1 MDRFFHPAGLSRS
14 ILSLDEAESHHAAR
28 VLRKQPGDR
37 VELFDGRGQSA
48 IGEITLAKKDRVE
61 VRILELREP
70 LVAPQPAIRLAV
82 APPKGDR
89 FRWLVEKAT
98 ELGIDQLIPLLTER
112 TVVEPGAGKL
122 DKLQAAVVA
131 ACKQSGRDLVMQ
143 VLENTP
149 FAELLV
155 ANRSATNSPPVAE
168 PRTRVCVPHVG
179 AADSAPS
186 PHWGLEFQK
195 GHGCGER
202 AGVRGESLTPAPLT
216 PALSPAIEPV
226 PNAASNAGER
236 GPELAS
242 HRRLERPA
250 SRTLLIGDPQGA
262 MFQPEMIP
270 HGSGEVLLLI
280 GPEGGWSEAELE
292 HATQAGATRV
302 RIADQI
308 LRTETA
314 AIQLA
319 GLCVWA
325 RSRG

>member
-14 ILSLDEAESHHAAR
+14 AFSLDEAESHHAAR

-48 IGEITLAKKDRVE
+48 NAEITLVKKDRVE
-61 VRILELREP
+61 VRIIELREL
-70 LVAPQPAIRLAV
+70 LVAPQPVIRLAV

-98 ELGIDQLIPLLTER
+98 ELGIDQLIPMMTER

-131 ACKQSGRDLVMQ
+131 ACKQSGRDFVMQ
-143 VLENTP
+143 VVENKP
-149 FAELLV
+149 FADCLRCTAPE
-155 ANRSATNSPPVAE
+155 TSP
-168 PRTRVCVPHVG
+168 RV
-179 AADSAPS
+179 
-186 PHWGLEFQK
+186 
-195 GHGCGER
+195 
-202 AGVRGESLTPAPLT
+202 T
-216 PALSPAIEPV
+216 
-226 PNAASNAGER
+226 
-236 GPELAS
+236 
-242 HRRLERPA
+242 
-250 SRTLLIGDPQGA
+250 LIGDPHGVR
-262 MFQPEMIP
+262 FQPEMVP
-270 HGSGEVLLLI
+270 VGTGDVLLLI
-280 GPEGGWSEAELE
+280 GPEGGWSEAELDQ
-292 HATQAGATRV
+292 ATQAGAQRV

-325 RSRG
+325 RSR

>member
-14 ILSLDEAESHHAAR
+14 TFSLDEAESHHAAR

-48 IGEITLAKKDRVE
+48 SAEITLVKKDRVE
-61 VRILELREP
+61 VRILELRELRVP
-70 LVAPQPAIRLAV
+70 PQPIIRLAV

-98 ELGIDQLIPLLTER
+98 ELGIDQLIPMITER

-143 VLENTP
+143 VLENTS
-149 FAELLV
+149 FADCLR
-155 ANRSATNSPPVAE
+155 NATPEKSP
-168 PRTRVCVPHVG
+168 
-179 AADSAPS
+179 
-186 PHWGLEFQK
+186 
-195 GHGCGER
+195 R
-202 AGVRGESLTPAPLT
+202 AT
-216 PALSPAIEPV
+216 
-226 PNAASNAGER
+226 
-236 GPELAS
+236 
-242 HRRLERPA
+242 
-250 SRTLLIGDPQGA
+250 LIGDPHGEL
-262 MFQPEMIP
+262 FQPEMIP
-270 HGSGEVLLLI
+270 VGTGEVLLLI
-280 GPEGGWSEAELE
+280 GPEGGWSEGELE
-292 HATQAGATRV
+292 QATQAGARRV

-319 GLCVWA
+319 GLCAWA
-325 RSRG
+325 RSR

>member
-1 MDRFFHPAGLSRS
+1 M
-14 ILSLDEAESHHAAR
+14 
-28 VLRKQPGDR
+28 
-37 VELFDGRGQSA
+37 ELFDGRGQSA

-61 VRILELREP
+61 VRILELRDP
-70 LVAPQPAIRLAV
+70 QVAPLPAIRLAV

-143 VLENTP
+143 VVENTP
-149 FAELLV
+149 FAECLGK
-155 ANRSATNSPPVAE
+155 AHT
-168 PRTRVCVPHVG
+168 
-179 AADSAPS
+179 ADSP
-186 PHWGLEFQK
+186 
-195 GHGCGER
+195 
-202 AGVRGESLTPAPLT
+202 
-216 PALSPAIEPV
+216 
-226 PNAASNAGER
+226 
-236 GPELAS
+236 
-242 HRRLERPA
+242 
-250 SRTLLIGDPQGA
+250 RTLLIGDPHGA
-262 MFQPEMIP
+262 LFQREMIP
-270 HGSGEVLLLI
+270 HGTGEVLLLI

-292 HATQAGATRV
+292 QATQAGAQRV

-314 AIQLA
+314 ALQLA

-325 RSRG
+325 RSRV

>member
-14 ILSLDEAESHHAAR
+14 TLSLDEAESHHAAR

-98 ELGIDQLIPLLTER
+98 ELGIDQLIPMLTER

-155 ANRSATNSPPVAE
+155 ADHSPAERPFAERKATN
-168 PRTRVCVPHVG
+168 
-179 AADSAPS
+179 
-186 PHWGLEFQK
+186 
-195 GHGCGER
+195 
-202 AGVRGESLTPAPLT
+202 
-216 PALSPAIEPV
+216 
-226 PNAASNAGER
+226 
-236 GPELAS
+236 
-242 HRRLERPA
+242 
-250 SRTLLIGDPQGA
+250 RTLLIGDPQGA

-280 GPEGGWSEAELE
+280 GPEGGWSDTELE
-292 HATQAGATRV
+292 HATQAGAIRV

>member
-1 MDRFFHPAGLSRS
+1 MDRFFHPAGLSRPT
-14 ILSLDEAESHHAAR
+14 LSLDEAESHHAAR
-28 VLRKQPGDR
+28 VLRKQAGDR

-48 IGEITLAKKDRVE
+48 IGEITLVKKDRVE
-61 VRILELREP
+61 VRIVELRKL
-70 LVAPQPAIRLAV
+70 LVAPPPAIRLAV

-143 VLENTP
+143 VVENTP
-149 FAELLV
+149 LGDLIV
-155 ANRSATNSPPVAE
+155 PPVS
-168 PRTRVCVPHVG
+168 VP
-179 AADSAPS
+179 
-186 PHWGLEFQK
+186 
-195 GHGCGER
+195 
-202 AGVRGESLTPAPLT
+202 
-216 PALSPAIEPV
+216 
-226 PNAASNAGER
+226 
-236 GPELAS
+236 
-242 HRRLERPA
+242 
-250 SRTLLIGDPQGA
+250 RTLLLGDPHGE
-262 MFQPEMIP
+262 MFQPELIP
-270 HGSGEVLLLI
+270 QGTGEVLLLI

-292 HATQAGATRV
+292 RATQAGARRV

-314 AIQLA
+314 ALQLA

-325 RSRG
+325 RSLHSRSP